1 MGALSQ
7 TPTEILLVYGI
18 ILAMTAIAAVTDI
31 RSQRIPNWLTFP
43 TLLLAP
49 VAYVIA
55 SRMDG
60 LTTSLLGLLG
70 CGIIPYV
77 IFHKGGMAGGDVKLF
92 AAIGAVAGF
101 ALGIEAEFYAVIFA
115 GVFALGKL
123 ALEKKVLRTF
133 GSTFYLALNPVLPRS
148 WRRSVSR
155 ENMTRTRLGAP
166 IFVGTAVAIV
176 LRVWPSMADLSTTPW
191 GAS

>member
-7 TPTEILLVYGI
+7 IPPEMLLVYAILLVMTGI
-18 ILAMTAIAAVTDI
+18 AGVTDT

-43 TLLLAP
+43 ALLLAP

-55 SRMDG
+55 NQVSG

-77 IFHKGGMAGGDVKLF
+77 IFYKGGMAGGDVKLF

-115 GVFALGKL
+115 GVFALGRL
-123 ALEKKVLRTF
+123 ALQKKVLRTF

-148 WRRSVSR
+148 WRRSVNR
-155 ENMTRTRLGAP
+155 ETMTRTRLGAP
-166 IFVGTAVAIV
+166 IFVGTAVAV
-176 LRVWPSMADLSTTPW
+176 ALRIWPGMAGLSTTPW